1 MRKSIFEQFNTKD
14 SLLVISAYPKRNEIY
29 SKGVCA
35 VSSFAKNTISKLKNE
50 NPGRK
55 IVILTIE
62 LGSKKTYV
70 EDGILIIRCF
80 KRNSPLSFIALGREI
95 LRFNKI
101 KDVMIEFEF
110 ASFGDTLTTS
120 LVAPFSILLFL
131 LRKNILIVIH
141 QVLFNMKDLSGHIGI
156 KSNNLKLKVLNF
168 GLKWFYFL
176 LSLSA
181 KKIIVLEEE
190 FKTRLSKITN
200 SEKIHV
206 VSHGVD
212 TNIDALSTK
221 DAKKKFKIKNDEFVI
236 LYFGYLTW
244 YKGVD
249 FLIKSLKNQK
259 TINGKKIKVII
270 AGGPSFTQEQK
281 THYQNFITK
290 IDTLVKNSTNIIATG
305 FVKEEDISAIFKA
318 SDLVVLPYRAF
329 MSSSGPLSLAISYQ
343 KPFIISEKLS
353 GLTKSLDF
361 KKALNEAN
369 LRKSNI
375 VFDLNKKSLI
385 HTIAF
390 SMEPKTSKKMHLFS
404 TLLKEERAFENIAKY
419 YEVILQSMK
428 ERVASSYKLVSSQ
441 ES

>member
-1 MRKSIFEQFNTKD
+1 MRKSILEQFNSKD

-35 VSSFAKNTISKLKNE
+35 VSSFAKNTILKLKNE

-62 LGSKKTYV
+62 LGGKKTYV

-80 KRNSPLSFIALGREI
+80 KRNSPLSFIALTKEI

-131 LRKNILIVIH
+131 LRRNLLIVIH
-141 QVLFNMKDLSGHIGI
+141 QVLFNIKDLSGHIGI

-168 GLKWFYFL
+168 GLKWFYFIL
-176 LSLSA
+176 GQSA

-190 FKTRLSKITN
+190 FKTRLSKVTD
-200 SEKIHV
+200 SGKIHV

-212 TNIDALSTK
+212 TNIETSNTK
-221 DAKKKFKIKNDEFVI
+221 NIRKRFKIKNDEFVI

-249 FLIKSLKNQK
+249 FLIESLRNQK
-259 TINGKKIKVII
+259 SINGKKVKLII

-281 THYQNFITK
+281 THYQGFITRINNLIK
-290 IDTLVKNSTNIIATG
+290 DSTNVLATG
-305 FVKEEDISAIFKA
+305 FVKEEDISPIFKA
-318 SDLVVLPYRAF
+318 SDLVVLPYRIF
-329 MSSSGPLSLAISYQ
+329 MSSSGPLSLAISHQ
-343 KPFIISEKLS
+343 KPFIISQKLQ
-353 GLTKSLDF
+353 GLTKSKDF
-361 KKALNEAN
+361 KEALEEAN

-404 TLLKEERAFENIAKY
+404 KLLKEKRAFENIAKY
-419 YEVILQSMK
+419 YEFILYSMK
-428 ERVASSYKLVSSQ
+428 ERVVSSYKLVSSK

>member
-1 MRKSIFEQFNTKD
+1 MTKNIFKQFNTKG

-62 LGSKKTYV
+62 VGKKKAYI

-80 KRNSPLSFIALGREI
+80 KRNSPLSFISLTKEI

-131 LRKNILIVIH
+131 LRKNLLIVIH

-156 KSNNLKLKVLNF
+156 KSDNLKLKVLNF

-212 TNIDALSTK
+212 TNIETIETK
-221 DAKKKFKIKNDEFVI
+221 NIRKRFKIKNDEFVI

-259 TINGKKIKVII
+259 SINGKKIKLII
-270 AGGPSFTQEQK
+270 AGGPSFTQEHK
-281 THYQNFITK
+281 AHYQNFIAK
-290 IDTLVKNSTNIIATG
+290 IDNLIKNSTNIIATG
-305 FVKEEDISAIFKA
+305 FVKEEDISAIFKS
-318 SDLVVLPYRAF
+318 SDLVVLPYRTF
-329 MSSSGPLSLAISYQ
+329 MSSSGPLSLAISHQ
-343 KPFIISEKLS
+343 KPFIISQKLS

-361 KKALNEAN
+361 KKALSEAN
-369 LRKSNI
+369 LRKSSI
-375 VFDLNKKSLI
+375 VFNLNKKSLI

-404 TLLKEERAFENIAKY
+404 KLLKEERAFENIAKY
-419 YEVILQSMK
+419 YEAILQSMK
-428 ERVASSYKLVSSQ
+428 ERVVSSYRLVSSR